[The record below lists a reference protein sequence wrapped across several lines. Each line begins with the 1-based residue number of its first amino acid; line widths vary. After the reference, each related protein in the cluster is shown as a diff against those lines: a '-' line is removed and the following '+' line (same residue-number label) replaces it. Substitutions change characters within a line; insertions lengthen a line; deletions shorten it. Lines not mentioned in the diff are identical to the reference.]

1 MFFVSYVLV
10 YGLAAAVFTQNL
22 NRAIETAHKL
32 HAGTAWVNCINQ
44 LHAQVPF
51 GGYKQS
57 GIGRELGE
65 YALAKYVYICVL
77 CVYGEETLTCFVFD
91 SYTNV
96 KAVHINL
103 GHRL

>member
-1 MFFVSYVLV
+1 MTFLSDESTDVIKQANDTV

-32 HAGTAWVNCINQ
+32 QAGTAWVNCINH

-65 YALAKYVYICVL
+65 YALAKYVFGCSFLLIL
-77 CVYGEETLTCFVFD
+77 M
-91 SYTNV
+91 
-96 KAVHINL
+96 I
-103 GHRL
+103 